1 MSYFKNKEHVFFD
14 LDHTLWDFDTNSG
27 VVFEN
32 IFKQQ
37 DFSFTTQD
45 FLAHYIPINQSYWKL
60 YQQDKITHD
69 ELRFGRLNDV
79 FVHLNSPISKEKVNE
94 ISEHYI
100 ALLPEANA
108 LFDGT
113 IEILDYLQTKY
124 KLHIIT
130 NGFHFVQDKK
140 IKNAKIDHYFQT
152 VTNSE
157 LAKAKKPSSVI
168 FDYAIQLAAATK
180 ENSVMIG
187 DSIEADV
194 EGALNYGMDAIYFST
209 IPSEHTKPIHQ
220 VSHLLEL
227 KNFL

>member
-27 VVFEN
+27 VVFET
-32 IFKQQ
+32 IFNEHE
-37 DFSFTTQD
+37 FPFTTKD
-45 FLAHYIPINQSYWKL
+45 FLAHYGPINQSYWKL
-60 YQQDKITHD
+60 YQDNKITHN
-69 ELRFGRLNDV
+69 ELRFGRIKDV
-79 FVHLNSPISKEKVNE
+79 FDVLKTSITTEKVNQ
-94 ISEHYI
+94 ISEQYI
-100 ALLPEANA
+100 ELLPETNA

-113 IEILDYLQTKY
+113 IEILEYLNSKY

-140 IKNAKIDHYFQT
+140 LKNAKIDHYFQT

-157 LAKAKKPSSVI
+157 VAGAKKPNEII
-168 FDYAIQLAAATK
+168 FEHAITLAKATK
-180 ENSVMIG
+180 ENSIMIG

-194 EGALNYGMDAIYFST
+194 HGALNYGMDAIYFGTMQTEFSNY
-209 IPSEHTKPIHQ
+209 IHQ
-220 VSHLLEL
+220 VKHLLEL